1 MDQPQLATRHR
12 PRTRIRQG
20 LAWTAALAVGAML
33 ACSAGIGDPTPDIVS
48 LWGIWQGTVNP
59 DASPGGQGY
68 LVVLPDQSFRF
79 LSSTGISE
87 VAGTVALGGSSL
99 GGSGTWYTRQA
110 ANSAVPVTLGGTIA
124 LTPGAV
130 LNLTF
135 SGAAGAMKCVLNR
148 DQAANGAIQPA
159 ALAGTYTASA
169 ANNSGD
175 LDETIV
181 IAPDGQS
188 FTGSN
193 SANSFS
199 GKLAQRQNLN
209 AFDVSGQFLPTD
221 PTEVPL
227 KFTGIAYLKP
237 ATASGTKATF
247 VLIADSA
254 SAGQTAVVS
263 GIYTAQ

>member
-1 MDQPQLATRHR
+1 MSACRWRSSLSSWPVSAST
-12 PRTRIRQG
+12 PP
-20 LAWTAALAVGAML
+20 GASL
-33 ACSAGIGDPTPDIVS
+33 SAIV
-48 LWGIWQGTVNP
+48 
-59 DASPGGQGY
+59 DAS
-68 LVVLPDQSFRF
+68 
-79 LSSTGISE
+79 
-87 VAGTVALGGSSL
+87 A
-99 GGSGTWYTRQA
+99 
-110 ANSAVPVTLGGTIA
+110 
-124 LTPGAV
+124 
-130 LNLTF
+130 
-135 SGAAGAMKCVLNR
+135 
-148 DQAANGAIQPA
+148 
-159 ALAGTYTASA
+159 
-169 ANNSGD
+169 
-175 LDETIV
+175 
-181 IAPDGQS
+181 
-188 FTGSN
+188 GSN